1 MRESML
7 ESPFIRCI
15 RGFGLPG
22 TFVIETSSSELSSD
36 SSMSSSASSIR
47 LSPPFP
53 LSEEEEEED
62 DEEEDDEDVDEEV
75 VPSEEVL
82 SSSLSSSAL
91 ELSFSEESSRELTVE
106 VVSVDELESELRLC
120 LRARPLGAGALE
132 RFEGETVEEGSSSS
146 SGRFLL
152 VSSI

>member
-62 DEEEDDEDVDEEV
+62 DEEDDEDVDEEV

-91 ELSFSEESSRELTVE
+91 KLSFSEESSRELTVE

>member
-53 LSEEEEEED
+53 LSEEEED